1 MVTKNPFADYMKNF
15 QNVQDIK
22 MPNLDI
28 NQAVAFNRRNAEA
41 FSAAGSVVAETVQNV
56 SRQQVE
62 SARANYER
70 MLNATK
76 KMMVNGS
83 PEINPST
90 QAELARSM
98 FEASLNSL
106 REISETFSRSGFEA
120 FDVINKR
127 TAESLEEISEMA
139 TKSAA

>member
-1 MVTKNPFADYMKNF
+1 MVTKNPFADYQKAF
-15 QNVQDIK
+15 SEFKV
-22 MPNLDI
+22 PNLDM

-41 FSAAGSVVAETVQNV
+41 FSTASSVLAESAQAV

-62 SARANYER
+62 SARANYEQV
-70 MLNATK
+70 LNAAK
-76 KMMVNGS
+76 KMMVSGS

-90 QAELARSM
+90 QAELARSL
-98 FEASLNSL
+98 FESSLNNL
-106 REISETFSRSGFEA
+106 RDISELVSRTGFMA